1 MQSGSRFD
9 RLVSSILLR
18 LLNARQ
24 NAAGAAVAWGN
35 GSKAGDSGRIGFEP
49 RKMQVSSKL
58 SLLTCFGS
66 WIFPCAQ
73 VLSLVDSANR
83 A

>member
-24 NAAGAAVAWGN
+24 NAAGVAVAWGN
-35 GSKAGDSGRIGFEP
+35 GSKSGDSERIGFEP
-49 RKMQVSSKL
+49 WKCRYHL
-58 SLLTCFGS
+58 NFHY
-66 WIFPCAQ
+66 
-73 VLSLVDSANR
+73 
-83 A
+83 